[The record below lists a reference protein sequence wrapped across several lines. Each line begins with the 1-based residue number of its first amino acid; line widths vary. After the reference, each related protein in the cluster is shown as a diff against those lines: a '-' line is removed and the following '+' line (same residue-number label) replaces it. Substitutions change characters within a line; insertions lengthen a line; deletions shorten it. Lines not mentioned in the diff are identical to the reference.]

1 MKGFSAV
8 ILNLF
13 QDPAINKRKSSA
25 WILKQVQ
32 YDHTIKGFTLIELL
46 VVVLIIGI
54 LSAVALPQYQR
65 AVAKT
70 RVAELVAQTNALW
83 RAQQLYFLE
92 NGTYTEN
99 MDDLTLSLPA
109 GCEKTAGNS
118 YVCGHIS
125 YGSKEAGGWRAG
137 GSSMLLHINYYRY
150 LGDLGQ
156 QTAYCQIIGNDLAL
170 GRFLCVSLG
179 GVEFGTA
186 AGRPLYRISL

>member
-1 MKGFSAV
+1 MEFLYGISLCFLQLADPDPAGRQTQNDFFNGENKMKGFGAV

-13 QDPAINKRKSSA
+13 QDPAVNKIKSSA

-54 LSAVALPQYQR
+54 LSAVALPQYTKAVEKAR
-65 AVAKT
+65 A
-70 RVAELVAQTNALW
+70 AELVAQTNALW

-92 NGTYTEN
+92 NGTYAEN

-118 YVCGHIS
+118 YVCG
-125 YGSKEAGGWRAG
+125 
-137 GSSMLLHINYYRY
+137 
-150 LGDLGQ
+150 
-156 QTAYCQIIGNDLAL
+156 
-170 GRFLCVSLG
+170 
-179 GVEFGTA
+179 
-186 AGRPLYRISL
+186 RIV